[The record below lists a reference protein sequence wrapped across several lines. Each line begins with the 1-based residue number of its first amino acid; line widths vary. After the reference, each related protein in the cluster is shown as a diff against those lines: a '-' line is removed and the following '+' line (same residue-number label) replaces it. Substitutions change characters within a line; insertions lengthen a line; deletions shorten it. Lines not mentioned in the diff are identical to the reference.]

1 MDPEFDIVIVG
12 TGLGGLLCGAILG
25 REGYRVCLL
34 EKNRQLGGCL
44 QTFARDKVLFDSG
57 VHYLGGL
64 SKGQTLYQVFQW
76 LGLMDVLKLQQ
87 MDEAVFDRIVF
98 LEDGKSYD
106 LAQGYDRFIDTLA
119 AEFPGERD
127 NIISYCDRVREVCG
141 KFPLYNLRVAD
152 SFAEKGEVL
161 DIDTHAYIASITAN
175 KRLQEVL
182 AGNNTLYAGVA
193 DKTPFYVHALVTNS
207 YIESSWKCIDGGSQI
222 TKHLAHLVRSNG
234 GVIRNHSRVM
244 RFVEEDGRIAHVEL
258 ADGSTVT
265 AKHFIS
271 NLHPQQTL
279 AMTDSAVLRP
289 VYRKRIAGLRNSISS
304 FTVHLVMKKD
314 SFPYYR
320 HNFYI
325 HAKDGVWGGI
335 HANGDEWPTTA
346 CMFFSA
352 SSRSATHAE
361 AICILTYMPFEE
373 FAPWQDSFNTDTVP
387 GDRGAEYEAFKTKKA
402 EALISFIERQF
413 PDIREHIASYY
424 TSTPLTYRDYI
435 GTEDG
440 SMYGITKDY
449 KDPLSTFISP
459 ATRIKNLSL
468 TGQSLMLHGILGVTI
483 SALSTCGIFTDL
495 ETLVEKIKHA

>member
-1 MDPEFDIVIVG
+1 MEPEFDIVIVG
-12 TGLGGLLCGAILG
+12 SGLGGLLCGAILG
-25 REGYRVCLL
+25 REGYRVCIL

-64 SKGQTLYQVFQW
+64 SKGQTLHQVFKY
-76 LGLMDVLKLQQ
+76 LGLLDVLKLQQ
-87 MDEAVFDRIVF
+87 MEEAVFDRIVF
-98 LEDGKSYD
+98 LDDGESYD
-106 LAQGYDRFIDTLA
+106 LAQGYDRFIDTLSTA
-119 AEFPGERD
+119 FPGERE
-127 NIISYCDRVREVCG
+127 NITRYCDRVREVCS

-152 SFAEKGEVL
+152 GFAEKGEVL
-161 DIDTHAYIASITAN
+161 DIDTKGYIASITSN

-207 YIESSWKCIDGGSQI
+207 YIESSWKCVDGGSQI
-222 TKHLAHLVRSNG
+222 TKHLAHQVRANG
-234 GVIRNHSRVM
+234 GVIRNYCTVKK
-244 RFVEEDGRIAHVEL
+244 FVEKDGLIAHVEL
-258 ADGSTVT
+258 ADGSRVT
-265 AKHFIS
+265 GRQFIS

-279 AMTDSAVLRP
+279 AMTESTVFRP
-289 VYRKRIAGLRNSISS
+289 VYRKRIASLGNSISS

-320 HNFYI
+320 HNYYF
-325 HAKDGVWGGI
+325 HGRDGVWGGI
-335 HANGDEWPTTA
+335 QVSGDAWPTTA

-361 AICILTYMPFEE
+361 GICILTYMSYDEV
-373 FAPWQDSFNTDTVP
+373 APWQDSFNTDSLP
-387 GDRGAEYEAFKTKKA
+387 GDRGAGYEAFKTRKA
-402 EALISFIERQF
+402 EQLISFVERQF
-413 PDIREHIASYY
+413 PGIRDSIASYY
-424 TSTPLTYRDYI
+424 TSTPLTYRDYM

-440 SMYGITKDY
+440 SMYGIAKDY

-495 ETLVEKIKHA
+495 GVLVEKIKHA